1 MIGKIDVR
9 QIVADHFATLVD
21 EDRPKQ
27 QSGLDFFLFV
37 ILPIL
42 AATALLYFDLIL
54 GKSIGNV
61 LITALAV
68 FAGLLFNLL
77 LLIFDIANK
86 PRPENERLDDLK
98 RRFLREIYS
107 NIAYSIFIALLT
119 IVILLIHFL
128 FLSLN
133 SRSGFVFSAFVIY
146 FLCGNFILTLFMVLK
161 RIHILLAT
169 EFKH

>member
-21 EDRPKQ
+21 ENTKQ
-27 QSGLDFFLFV
+27 RSGLDFNLFV
-37 ILPIL
+37 TVPIL
-42 AATALLYFDLIL
+42 VASALLFFDLIL
-54 GKSIGNV
+54 GKSISNV

-86 PRPENERLDDLK
+86 PRPEGERLNALK
-98 RRFLREIYS
+98 LRFLKEIYS
-107 NIAYSIFIALLT
+107 NIAYAILIALLT

-133 SRSGFVFSAFVIY
+133 NRAGQVFAAFTVYILSVNFV
-146 FLCGNFILTLFMVLK
+146 LTLFMVLK

-169 EFKH
+169 EFKE